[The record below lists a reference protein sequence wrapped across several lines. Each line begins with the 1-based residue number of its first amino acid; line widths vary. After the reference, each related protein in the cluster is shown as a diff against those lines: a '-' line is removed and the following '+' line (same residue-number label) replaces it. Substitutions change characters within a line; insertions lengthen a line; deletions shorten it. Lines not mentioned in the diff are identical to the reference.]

1 MTAVAL
7 CTGAGSGIGR
17 ATAVALAQRGATVVV
32 SDVDATGGEETLA
45 LVHAAGAEGAFVPA
59 DIAEAHEV
67 DAMVGA
73 VIQRF
78 GRLDCAA
85 NVAGTH
91 AGLGALTGD
100 CTEEDFDVQLRV
112 NLRGTWLCVRAELRQ
127 MVDQG
132 SGSIVNVSSVNG
144 LTGAAHAVGYSV
156 AKHGILGLTRT
167 AAVEYAERGI
177 RVNAVCPGLVDTPLT
192 ARALEMGGA
201 DPKEA
206 LASALGEIPAGRMAT
221 PEEIGECVAWL
232 CLEAGPYLN
241 GATIT
246 VDGGFTVRG

>member
-7 CTGAGSGIGR
+7 CPGAGSGIGR

-32 SDVDATGGEETLA
+32 SDVDAAGGEETLA

-78 GRLDCAA
+78 RRLDCAA
-85 NVAGTH
+85 NAAGTH

-112 NLRGTWLCVRAELRQ
+112 NLRGTWTCR
-127 MVDQG
+127 
-132 SGSIVNVSSVNG
+132 
-144 LTGAAHAVGYSV
+144 
-156 AKHGILGLTRT
+156 
-167 AAVEYAERGI
+167 
-177 RVNAVCPGLVDTPLT
+177 P
-192 ARALEMGGA
+192 
-201 DPKEA
+201 
-206 LASALGEIPAGRMAT
+206 
-221 PEEIGECVAWL
+221 
-232 CLEAGPYLN
+232 
-241 GATIT
+241 
-246 VDGGFTVRG
+246 